1 MEFGLMAE
9 PLPMLLGAMVEL
21 SLLMEFEPME
31 FGLMAEPLPMVPP
44 LLMLLELIVFGLML
58 EPLPM
63 LLGPILLVVCANA
76 ALALARERTQ
86 AVMVRIRDM

>member
-1 MEFGLMAE
+1 MAE
-9 PLPMLLGAMVEL
+9 PLPMELPLLMLLWLAVEPL
-21 SLLMEFEPME
+21 PMELPLLMEFEPM
-31 FGLMAEPLPMVPP
+31 AEPL
-44 LLMLLELIVFGLML
+44 LMEFELMD

-63 LLGPILLVVCANA
+63 LPALMLLVVCAKA

>member
-9 PLPMLLGAMVEL
+9 PLPMLLGVMVEL

-31 FGLMAEPLPMVPP
+31 FGVMAEPLPMLLP
-44 LLMLLELIVFGLML
+44 LLMLLGLML
-58 EPLPM
+58 LGLMAEPLPM

-76 ALALARERTQ
+76 APALARERTQ